1 MDKNKLKGIIEALIF
16 ASDSPLSINQ
26 MKAILEEVD
35 KADIEAAIEHLAQ
48 DLAGRSI
55 FLKKVSGGYQFA
67 TRPEFS
73 RWVKQMFIGRE
84 RNRLTRAALETLA
97 IIAFKQ
103 PISRVEVSAIRG
115 VNCDGVI
122 KNLLERKLI
131 TITGRD
137 EGQGRALLFS
147 TTKEFLQYFGINEL
161 ADLPKPK
168 EIEELLAQG
177 EGENAIKEI
186 SEEEILLEDEQVLDE
201 DELEKAVFPAAE
213 PAAEAIPLPEEPA
226 AISTE
231 PDAVSQQVLSAAE
244 EMTVPLT
251 EEPVSVSPQMQP
263 HDGLS
268 GEANEDAH

>member
-26 MKAILEEVD
+26 MKAILEDVD
-35 KADIEAAIEHLAQ
+35 KADIEAAIEHLAH
-48 DLAGRSI
+48 DLEGRSI

-201 DELEKAVFPAAE
+201 EELEKAAFPVDQPAAE
-213 PAAEAIPLPEEPA
+213 TKPLPEEPTDGSQE
-226 AISTE
+226 I
-231 PDAVSQQVLSAAE
+231 AVETQETLAESADVVA
-244 EMTVPLT
+244 PGS
-251 EEPVSVSPQMQP
+251 EEPVSVAPQMQP